1 MGRESRASRGEGLS
15 SSTVDV
21 VWNFVNFVLA
31 VLIVRVGSFDRRDR
45 QLMAALGLSAL
56 LISLGLA
63 KRFGGFNG
71 GNLRD

>member
-1 MGRESRASRGEGLS
+1 
-15 SSTVDV
+15 
-21 VWNFVNFVLA
+21 VNFVLA